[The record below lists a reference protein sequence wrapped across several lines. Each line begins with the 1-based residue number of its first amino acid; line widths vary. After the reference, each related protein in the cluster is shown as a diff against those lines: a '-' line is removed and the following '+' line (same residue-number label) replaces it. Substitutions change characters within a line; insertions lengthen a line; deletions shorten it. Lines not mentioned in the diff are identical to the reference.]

1 MRIRDYKVSTETSVP
16 QESVLSPQLF
26 WLYID
31 DLLVKISS
39 SEIIVLAHADDFFLF
54 LLTVATVRSNQKKT
68 GAKKIE

>member
-68 GAKKIE
+68 WAKKIE